1 MVSSASIVRR
11 LGKDGLVTRR
21 LTAMPLI
28 AATAAILIAGGGAA
42 TAYAQIVDGMP
53 AGAIIVYA
61 GASEPPGWLFADGR
75 EVSRTVYPELYAAI
89 GTTYGAGDGSTTF
102 NLPNLKSRFP
112 LGKAD
117 SGTGSTLGGAGGA
130 LDHTHT
136 APSHTHSQANHDHP
150 ISHTHSVPGHHH
162 DRGTLSVSSAGSHN
176 HGGQT
181 ASSTVSLGKMT
192 SPNGQVVNNGLL
204 EQWNNG
210 YQGAFTGGAH
220 SHSIPTDGTHGHG
233 LLGLIGNTASGNN
246 GDASLTTASQST
258 TTSGLGGAGSTG
270 APSASVTTSANPP
283 YLVVNYLIRS
293 GRAL

>member
-1 MVSSASIVRR
+1 MD
-11 LGKDGLVTRR
+11 LGKHRQITREDGLVTRR
-21 LTAMPLI
+21 FAAVPLI
-28 AATAAILIAGGGAA
+28 AVTVALLVGGAA
-42 TAYAQIVDGMP
+42 TAQAQIVDGMP
-53 AGAIIVYA
+53 PGAIVVYA
-61 GASEPPGWLFADGR
+61 GAAEPPGWMFADGR
-75 EVSRTVYPELYAAI
+75 EVSRTLYPELFAAI
-89 GTTYGAGDGSTTF
+89 GTMYGAGDGATTF

-112 LGKAD
+112 LGKSD
-117 SGTGSTLGGAGGA
+117 TGSTGTLGGSGGA

-136 APSHTHSQANHDHP
+136 APSHTHSLPNHDHP

-162 DRGTLSVSSAGSHN
+162 SRGTLSVSSAGSHD

-181 ASSTVSLGKMT
+181 ASNTVSLGKMT

-220 SHSIPTDGTHGHG
+220 SHSIPADGAHGHG
-233 LLGLIGNTASGNN
+233 LAGLIGATSSGND
-246 GDASLTTASQST
+246 GDASLTTTNQSAT
-258 TTSGLGGAGSTG
+258 MSGSGGAGSTG
-270 APSASVTTSANPP
+270 SPSTGVTSPANPP